1 MAPDDIMREV
11 LVAAKAANPK
21 RFKQEATQVRRSE
34 VERAGGS
41 PALSAACDL
50 LRKQVQNGCDPR
62 HVGNEPSQPQEFALA
77 PA

>member
-1 MAPDDIMREV
+1 
-11 LVAAKAANPK
+11 
-21 RFKQEATQVRRSE
+21 
-34 VERAGGS
+34 
-41 PALSAACDL
+41 L